1 MMKECRKQ
9 CSQFVFAS
17 IVLWLPLKSF
27 KITLQKQKTF
37 YAHKTIAINHLCVDI
52 PSPHPPPPN
61 GKQACKRIRNTA
73 RKQKQHDMTSGT
85 KCLQNVCDIFFSLPL
100 SLCNIPILI
109 QKRCSLHEGFVFGE
123 FPFGPSCVCV
133 SGRKTSKDLLW
144 VTTKLIF
151 SSSLLYFL

>member
-27 KITLQKQKTF
+27 EITLQKQKTF

-52 PSPHPPPPN
+52 LPSTP
-61 GKQACKRIRNTA
+61 QACKHISNTA
-73 RKQKQHDMTSGT
+73 RKQKHHDMTSGA
-85 KCLQNVCDIFFSLPL
+85 KCLQNVCDIFFSPSL

-109 QKRCSLHEGFVFGE
+109 PKRSSLHEGFVFGE
-123 FPFGPSCVCV
+123 FKFGPSCVCV